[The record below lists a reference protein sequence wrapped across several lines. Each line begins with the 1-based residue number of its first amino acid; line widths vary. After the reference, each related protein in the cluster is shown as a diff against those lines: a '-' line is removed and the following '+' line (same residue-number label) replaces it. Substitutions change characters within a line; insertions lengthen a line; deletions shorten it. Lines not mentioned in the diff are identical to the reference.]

1 MIKITSDWHLGFK
14 RTAGVTVASKE
25 ALRTRLLETLREQL
39 DPCHPHLI
47 AGDLFDSFTVDTRDI
62 IDTYR
67 ILAEFLATG
76 QELAVIR
83 GNHDFAPRGDA
94 KSSFD
99 LLATLLEAQFPT
111 QVTIAREVTR
121 WGNFVLIPHLP
132 NNEILQIEV
141 DKLRDET
148 RTLVFHANYDNFH
161 AADSE
166 HSLNVTPEMVEHL
179 KSPLILFGHEHA
191 HRKIG
196 DRIVCL
202 GNAFPTSIADCLGG
216 PKFAWMYNGETVTPT
231 EIWHPKGE
239 FDIVDWTE
247 LDSVGDDLKFI
258 RVGGDATAAQAA
270 DAVGAVAKLRQRHS
284 CYVVANAVKV
294 AGVGDAVEMQS
305 LEQVKQFDVL
315 SALLSKLD
323 EREGE
328 VVRALLN
335 D

>member
-1 MIKITSDWHLGFK
+1 MIKITKDWHLGFK

-25 ALRTRLLETLREQL
+25 ALRTRLLEAFREQL
-39 DPCHPHLI
+39 DPAHPHLI
-47 AGDLFDSFTVDTRDI
+47 AGDLFDQFTVDTRDI
-62 IDTYR
+62 IDTYH
-67 ILAEFLATG
+67 ILFEFLATG
-76 QELAVIR
+76 QELALVR
-83 GNHDFAPRGDA
+83 GNHDFSIRGEA

-99 LLATLLEAQFPT
+99 LLATLLEAQFPR

-141 DKLRDET
+141 DKLKDET

-166 HSLNVTPEMVEHL
+166 HSLNVTPEMVENL

-196 DRIVCL
+196 NRIVCL

-216 PKFAWMYNGETVTPT
+216 PKFAWMYNGETVTPV
-231 EIWHPKGE
+231 EIWNPKDE

-247 LDSVGDDLKFI
+247 LDDVGDDLKFI

-270 DAVGAVAKLRQRHS
+270 DAVGSVAKLRLRHDA
-284 CYVVANAVKV
+284 YVITNAVRV
-294 AGVGDAVEMQS
+294 EGVGDAVEMQS